1 VLDATR
7 QKTKLLNR
15 TRRMR
20 GQFEALERSLEKDV
34 PCSEVL
40 QLIAGIRGALNGLMG
55 EVLED
60 HIRTQLVDP
69 LREPD
74 ADRARAAEELID
86 VVQSYLK

>member
-1 VLDATR
+1 MLDATR

-20 GQFEALERSLEKDV
+20 GQFEALERALEKDV

-40 QLIAGIRGALNGLMG
+40 QLIAGIRGALSGLMA

-60 HIRTQLVDP
+60 RITRLVDP

>member
-1 VLDATR
+1 MLDTAR

-40 QLIAGIRGALNGLMG
+40 QLIAGIRGALNGLMA

-60 HIRTQLVDP
+60 RITRLVDP
-69 LREPD
+69 VREPD

>member
-1 VLDATR
+1 MA
-7 QKTKLLNR
+7 
-15 TRRMR
+15 
-20 GQFEALERSLEKDV
+20 
-34 PCSEVL
+34 
-40 QLIAGIRGALNGLMG
+40 

-74 ADRARAAEELID
+74 ADRAKAGEELID

>member
-1 VLDATR
+1 MLDATR

-20 GQFEALERSLEKDV
+20 GQFEALERALEKDV
-34 PCSEVL
+34 PCSEAL
-40 QLIAGIRGALNGLMG
+40 QLIAGIRGALNGLMA

-60 HIRTQLVDP
+60 RITRLVDP

>member
-20 GQFEALERSLEKDV
+20 GQFEALERALEKDA
-34 PCSEVL
+34 PSSEVL

-69 LREPD
+69 LHEPD
-74 ADRARAAEELID
+74 ADRARAAEELIE

>member
-1 VLDATR
+1 MLDATR

-20 GQFEALERSLEKDV
+20 GQFEALERALEKDV
-34 PCSEVL
+34 SCSEAL